1 MKLNFKFGSAVT
13 VIPAAATEKIISG
26 AATPAETAVLLAI
39 AAAPDLETENDNEYY
54 VMLSDATGL
63 DVDEVSAAIAF
74 WRGASVLSIVGK
86 SKHSSVRTVAPVT
99 RAEKVDES
107 TAVEA
112 KKAEE
117 AVNIPKNEPIVSIP
131 EPVKENADDGAEKA
145 PAKKALMRGDLPKY
159 DPTTISE
166 ICGRDGGMLA
176 AVIDQCQ
183 QIFER
188 MFNPSDVSVIVSLND
203 YLGLEPEYI
212 LILCAYYAKKK
223 PGCRLSY
230 IEKTAYTLWNDGIT
244 TVPAL
249 EAHIKSMEL
258 YDGIAGKLR
267 KLAGLGDRAFTKK
280 ENTKLNH
287 WINDLCYPSE
297 VIEFCYEI
305 TVNSIGEFSFDYAD
319 KVLEG
324 WYAAGV
330 RTLDD
335 AVKAAES
342 FRSEQSKKPAGGAS
356 GGITESSFD
365 GEDFLALAI
374 KRSAGG
380 NGQ

>member
-13 VIPAAATEKIISG
+13 VIPAAAAEKIISG
-26 AATPAETAVLLAI
+26 AATSAETAVLLAI
-39 AAAPDLETENDNEYY
+39 AASPELETETDAEYY
-54 VMLSDATGL
+54 GILAEATGL
-63 DVDEVSAAIAF
+63 DTDEIASAIAF
-74 WRGASVLSIVGK
+74 WRGASVLGIAGK
-86 SKHSSVRTVAPVT
+86 TKH
-99 RAEKVDES
+99 
-107 TAVEA
+107 TAVKNVITPSTVTA
-112 KKAEE
+112 KEPETVEE
-117 AVNIPKNEPIVSIP
+117 VAKVEPLASVPTPSKT
-131 EPVKENADDGAEKA
+131 EVKETETA
-145 PAKKALMRGDLPKY
+145 PARKALMRSDLPKY

-188 MFNPSDVSVIVSLND
+188 MFNPNDVSVIVSLND

-223 PGCRLSY
+223 PGCKLSY
-230 IEKTAYTLWNDGIT
+230 VEKTAYTLWNDGIT

-249 EAHIKSMEL
+249 EAHIKGMEL
-258 YDGIAGKLR
+258 YDGAVGRLR
-267 KLAGLGDRAFTKK
+267 KLMGIGGRAFTKK
-280 ENTKLNH
+280 ENGLLNH
-287 WINDLCYPSE
+287 WINDFGYSSDI
-297 VIEFCYEI
+297 IEFCYEI

-324 WYAAGV
+324 WYASGV
-330 RTLDD
+330 RSLDD
-335 AVKAAES
+335 AVKATEN
-342 FRSEQSKKPAGGAS
+342 FRMEQSKKPSGGAS

-380 NGQ
+380 GA

>member
-13 VIPAAATEKIISG
+13 VIPASAAEKIISG
-26 AATPAETAVLLAI
+26 AATSAETAVLLAI
-39 AAAPDLETENDNEYY
+39 AAAPDVETETDAEYY
-54 VMLSDATGL
+54 QMLSDATGL
-63 DVDEVSAAIAF
+63 DTDEVSAAIAF
-74 WRGASVLSIVGK
+74 WRGASVISIAGK
-86 SKHSSVRTVAPVT
+86 SKHSASARSAPALKRET
-99 RAEKVDES
+99 E
-107 TAVEA
+107 
-112 KKAEE
+112 AEE
-117 AVNIPKNEPIVSIP
+117 RKNGEDAVNPRKTEPVVSIP
-131 EPVKENADDGAEKA
+131 ATQEAVAAEPPKPE
-145 PAKKALMRGDLPKY
+145 PIAKKALLREELPKY
-159 DPTTISE
+159 DPATISE

-188 MFNPSDVSVIVSLND
+188 MFNPTDVAVIVSLND

-244 TVPAL
+244 TVAAL
-249 EAHIKSMEL
+249 ESHIKSMEL
-258 YDGIAGKLR
+258 YDGVVGGLR
-267 KLAGLGDRAFTKK
+267 KLMGIGARAFTKK
-280 ENTKLNH
+280 ENGLLNH
-287 WINDLCYPSE
+287 WINDFGYGSE
-297 VIEFCYEI
+297 VIEFCYET
-305 TVNSIGEFSFDYAD
+305 TVNSIGEFKFDYAD

-335 AVKAAES
+335 AVKASES
-342 FRSEQSKKPAGGAS
+342 FKTENGKRLAASS

-365 GEDFLALAI
+365 GDDFLALAI
-374 KRSAGG
+374 KRSADGK
-380 NGQ
+380 

>member
-13 VIPAAATEKIISG
+13 VIPTVAADKIISG
-26 AATPAETAVLLAI
+26 AATAAETAVLLAI
-39 AAAPDLETENDNEYY
+39 AAAPELETENDAEYY
-54 VMLSDATGL
+54 QMISDATGL
-63 DVDEVSAAIAF
+63 DTDEVSSAIAF
-74 WRGASVLSIVGK
+74 WRGASVISIAGK
-86 SKHSSVRTVAPVT
+86 SKSAVGRATPSVKTATEAATVV
-99 RAEKVDES
+99 EN
-107 TAVEA
+107 TADD
-112 KKAEE
+112 
-117 AVNIPKNEPIVSIP
+117 AVNPPKTADSEPT
-131 EPVKENADDGAEKA
+131 KTAEVDVGTATA
-145 PAKKALMRGDLPKY
+145 PKKKALLREGLHKY

-230 IEKTAYTLWNDGIT
+230 VEKTAYTLWNEGIT
-244 TVPAL
+244 TVSAL

-258 YDGIAGKLR
+258 YDGVAGKLR
-267 KLAGLGDRAFTKK
+267 KLIGIGDRAFTKK
-280 ENTKLNH
+280 ENAKLNH
-287 WINDLCYPSE
+287 WINDLGYSSD

-305 TVNSIGEFSFDYAD
+305 TVNSIKEFSFDYAD

-324 WYAAGV
+324 WYSNGV
-330 RTLDD
+330 RSLED
-335 AVKAAES
+335 AVKATES
-342 FRSEQSKKPAGGAS
+342 FKNDPARKANGAAV

-365 GEDFLALAI
+365 GDDFLALAI
-374 KRSAGG
+374 KRSTDGK
-380 NGQ
+380 

>member
-13 VIPAAATEKIISG
+13 VIPTVAADKIISG
-26 AATPAETAVLLAI
+26 AATAAETAVLLAI
-39 AAAPDLETENDNEYY
+39 AAAPELETENDAEYY
-54 VMLSDATGL
+54 QMISDATGL
-63 DVDEVSAAIAF
+63 DTDEVSSAIAF
-74 WRGASVLSIVGK
+74 WRGASVISIAGKTKSAVGRATP
-86 SKHSSVRTVAPVT
+86 SVKTATEAAAVA
-99 RAEKVDES
+99 EN
-107 TAVEA
+107 TADD
-112 KKAEE
+112 
-117 AVNIPKNEPIVSIP
+117 AVNPPKTADFEPTKI
-131 EPVKENADDGAEKA
+131 AEVDVGTATA
-145 PAKKALMRGDLPKY
+145 PKKKALLREGLPKY

-230 IEKTAYTLWNDGIT
+230 VEKTAYTLWNEGIT
-244 TVPAL
+244 TVSAL

-258 YDGIAGKLR
+258 YDGVAGKLR
-267 KLAGLGDRAFTKK
+267 KLIGIGDRAFTKK
-280 ENTKLNH
+280 ENAKLNH
-287 WINDLCYPSE
+287 WINDLGYSSD

-305 TVNSIGEFSFDYAD
+305 TVNSIKEFSFDYAD

-324 WYAAGV
+324 WYSNGV
-330 RTLDD
+330 RSLED
-335 AVKAAES
+335 AVKATES
-342 FRSEQSKKPAGGAS
+342 FKNDPARKANGAAV

-365 GEDFLALAI
+365 GDDFLALAI
-374 KRSAGG
+374 KRSTDGR
-380 NGQ
+380 